1 MGEGVKDTPSSK
13 CVVSLDSCVTP
24 RAWYNVAALQR
35 RHLFMLTVSE
45 ARERILV
52 NFQPV
57 ESETVPL
64 TRAASRVLA
73 DDVVAKTDLPLFDNS
88 SVDGFALRVS
98 DTAGATAAS
107 PRILQVVADIRAGD
121 YPATPLQAGQA
132 ARIMTGAMLPPG
144 TEAVVMVEDTD
155 FNERSP
161 GTPAPQKVAV
171 NKKLRIAEN
180 VRRRGDDLHAGD
192 KVLPAGSRLRAQE
205 IGLLAM
211 LGAVEVP
218 VYRQP
223 KVALL
228 SSGDELLP
236 VDVPLSPGKIHDA
249 NSYLLAVLAA
259 SAGVN
264 LLQLGIAADTEAD
277 VRSRLE
283 RAVEEKADAIVS
295 SAGVSVGAFDYV
307 KSVVEADGELDFWK
321 VNMRPGKP
329 LAFGKYHGIPFFGL
343 PGNPVSAFV
352 GFDVFV
358 RPALEKLSGLTPRS
372 CPRRTARLA
381 EPVESDGR
389 ESYLRAVVAE
399 EDDHLV
405 ARLTGHQGS
414 GNIFSLVQANALLIV
429 PSGVKSLPANSEVE
443 LWPLE

>member
-1 MGEGVKDTPSSK
+1 MQEA
-13 CVVSLDSCVTP
+13 VS
-24 RAWYNVAALQR
+24 
-35 RHLFMLTVSE
+35 VSE
-45 ARERILV
+45 ARERILAI
-52 NFQPV
+52 FQPV
-57 ESETVPL
+57 ETTTLPL
-64 TRAASRVLA
+64 ARAAGRVLA
-73 DDVVAKTDLPLFDNS
+73 GDIVAETDLPLFDNS
-88 SVDGFALRVS
+88 SVDGFALRVL
-98 DTAGATAAS
+98 DTVGATAAS
-107 PRILQVVADIRAGD
+107 PRTLKVVADIRAGD
-121 YPATPLQAGQA
+121 YSAAPLQAGQA

-144 TEAVVMVEDTD
+144 AEAVVMVEDTD
-155 FNERSP
+155 FNVRLP
-161 GTPAPQKVAV
+161 GTPAPQTVAV
-171 NKKLRIAEN
+171 KINLRAAEN

-192 KVLPAGSRLRAQE
+192 KVLSAGSRLRAQE
-205 IGLLAM
+205 LGLLAM
-211 LGAVEVP
+211 LGVAEVP

-236 VDVPLSPGKIHDA
+236 VDVPLPPGKIHDA
-249 NSYLLAVLAA
+249 NSYLLASLAA
-259 SAGVN
+259 SAGVD
-264 LLQLGIAADTEAD
+264 LLQLGVAADMEAD

-283 RAVEEKADAIVS
+283 RAVEEKADVIVS

-307 KSVVEADGELDFWK
+307 KSVVEAEGELDFWK

-352 GFDVFV
+352 SFEIFV
-358 RPALEKLSGLTPRS
+358 RPALEKLAGLTPRS
-372 CPRRTARLA
+372 RPRQTARLA

-399 EDDHLV
+399 EDGHRV

>member
-1 MGEGVKDTPSSK
+1 
-13 CVVSLDSCVTP
+13 
-24 RAWYNVAALQR
+24 
-35 RHLFMLTVSE
+35 MLTVSE

-52 NFQPV
+52 YFQPV
-57 ESETVPL
+57 DIETVPL
-64 TRAASRVLA
+64 ARAASRVLA
-73 DDVVAKTDLPLFDNS
+73 SDIVAETDLPLFDNS
-88 SVDGFALRVS
+88 SVDGFALRIS
-98 DTAGATAAS
+98 DTGGATTAS
-107 PRILQVVADIRAGD
+107 PRTLEVVADICAGD
-121 YPATPLQAGQA
+121 YSDIPIQPGQA

-144 TEAVVMVEDTD
+144 AEAIVMVEDTD
-155 FNERSP
+155 FNVRLP
-161 GTPAPQKVAV
+161 GTPAPQTVAI
-171 NKKLRIAEN
+171 KRPLRAAEN

-192 KVLPAGSRLRAQE
+192 KVLSAGSRLRAQE
-205 IGLLAM
+205 LGLLAM
-211 LGAVEVP
+211 LGVAEVP

-236 VDVPLSPGKIHDA
+236 VDVPLPLGKIHDT
-249 NSYLLAVLAA
+249 NSYLLASLVA
-259 SAGVN
+259 SAGAD
-264 LLQLGIAADTEAD
+264 LLQLGVAADTEAD

-283 RAVEEKADAIVS
+283 RAVEEKVDVIIS
-295 SAGVSVGAFDYV
+295 SAGVSVGAFDYI
-307 KSVVEADGELDFWK
+307 KSVVEAEGELDFWK

-352 GFDVFV
+352 SFEVFV
-358 RPALEKLSGLTPRS
+358 RPALEKFSGLTPRS
-372 CPRRTARLA
+372 RLRQTARLA
-381 EPVESDGR
+381 EPIESDGR

-399 EDDHLV
+399 EDGRRV

-443 LWPLE
+443 LWPFE